1 MPRRN
6 PIQPKPQPYSPKT
19 CDNKRRYAT
28 EAEAL
33 AVKEHQEL
41 LNMSLHLR
49 IYKCPVPGCG
59 GWHLTRAAKL

>member
-6 PIQPKPQPYSPKT
+6 PAQPIPRRRVPPT

-28 EAEAL
+28 EAEAI

-41 LNMSLHLR
+41 LNMSLTLR
-49 IYKCPVPGCG
+49 VYQCPISGCG
-59 GWHLTRAAKL
+59 GWHLTRAQRL